1 MSRKVKI
8 REKKMEDYC
17 GYDFFAERDIS
28 RATYLLYLLE
38 TRDKEKRFEE
48 YVNAMHEIISYGD
61 FGAVP
66 YERFRY
72 LEKCCCIFF
81 RLVDCNNPV
90 IKDIYRCIKLR
101 LNVLRKNLNVD
112 NIFVKYSDILS
123 KVYISRILFDRWF
136 FDEVNVLVRT
146 DDKIIYKRNRKDL
159 NIIVEEI
166 KDVAK
171 SPYDTFYKNNWKWKY
186 HSVLEEELKF

>member
-1 MSRKVKI
+1 M
-8 REKKMEDYC
+8 D
-17 GYDFFAERDIS
+17 RD
-28 RATYLLYLLE
+28 
-38 TRDKEKRFEE
+38 
-48 YVNAMHEIISYGD
+48 
-61 FGAVP
+61 
-66 YERFRY
+66 
-72 LEKCCCIFF
+72 
-81 RLVDCNNPV
+81 NPV

-146 DDKIIYKRNRKDL
+146 DDRIIYKRNRKDI
-159 NIIVEEI
+159 NIILDEI

-171 SPYDTFYKNNWKWKY
+171 SPYDTFYMNNWKWKY
-186 HSVLEEELKF
+186 HSILEEELKF